1 MSEVGEAGRPSGW
14 VGWRSE
20 ARAGETVDYFLCVCV
35 CVWGGGGGGGVG
47 GGGGGGRERNWRR
60 VLTAVAFALKTF

>member
-1 MSEVGEAGRPSGW
+1 MMGFVSVVGEAGRPSGW

-35 CVWGGGGGGGVG
+35 GGA
-47 GGGGGGRERNWRR
+47 GGGGGREIGD
-60 VLTAVAFALKTF
+60 AC